1 MSAPAGIAFD
11 FDGTLADTAARSADI
26 LRRLAPEL
34 GLRVPADFAALRSL
48 PTRELMRTLG
58 VRFWQVPR
66 LVRRFR
72 DEAAVG
78 ASGVALFPG
87 VAEMLGEL
95 AGAGRELAVVSSNRA
110 DTIRATLGANGV
122 EAHFARVVGSRKL
135 GGKARA
141 LRRLAR
147 RSPGGLVYVG
157 DELRDIAAARRAGV
171 GAVAVAWGYHS
182 AELLATARPDF
193 LARSPA
199 EFASWLVKVG

>member
-1 MSAPAGIAFD
+1 MVAFD

-34 GLRVPADFAALRSL
+34 GLRVPDDWGALRNL
-48 PTRELMRTLG
+48 PTRELLRTLG

-66 LVRRFR
+66 LVQRFR
-72 DEAAVG
+72 DEAALG
-78 ASGVALFPG
+78 AESVALFPG
-87 VAEMLGEL
+87 VAEVLAEL

-110 DTIRATLGANGV
+110 ETIRATLGASGV
-122 EAHFARVVGSRKL
+122 EAHFARIIGSRRL

-147 RSPGGLVYVG
+147 RGSGGLVYIG

-182 AELLATARPDF
+182 ADLLATARPDF
-193 LARSPA
+193 VAATPHEL
-199 EFASWLVKVG
+199 ASWLVKN